1 MTPTAR
7 YGAFISYSHAASAEV
22 ARGLEKWLQIYAK
35 PWWRWRA
42 VNVFRDEN
50 DLTASPGL
58 WSTIA
63 DALERAQHER
73 MVALGSPHSIVRS
86 ERRSTSRTGWAQGR
100 GD

>member
-42 VNVFRDEN
+42 VKVFRDEN
-50 DLTASPGL
+50 DLTAAGGYKQEQHPGAFARGAVRCSCGMLSP
-58 WSTIA
+58 
-63 DALERAQHER
+63 D
-73 MVALGSPHSIVRS
+73 P
-86 ERRSTSRTGWAQGR
+86 WAELPPE
-100 GD
+100 